1 MLGLSFYVSEAPVAV
16 AVVSIP
22 KVIVEKLV
30 ERGIDVETYVVDMLA
45 KAVGLDPEAV
55 AEAHLELAVR
65 FLAEGKALVDRDP
78 VQASE
83 KLYKA
88 AEEAVK
94 ALAIRLNLSEVLR
107 RVEGRGR
114 WSATDLEK
122 AVLRSSERLGGW
134 VRQSWD
140 AAWVLHVWGFHEARL
155 DAEDVK
161 ARAPDVERLVE
172 GARRVLEGGR
182 SA

>member
-1 MLGLSFYVSEAPVAV
+1 LSFYVSEAPVAV

-45 KAVGLDPEAV
+45 EAVGLDPVAV

-65 FLAEGKALVDRDP
+65 FLAEGRALADRDP

-94 ALAIRLNLSEVLR
+94 ALAHLNLSEVLR
-107 RVEGRGR
+107 RVEVRGR

-161 ARAPDVERLVE
+161 ARVPDVERLVE
-172 GARRVLEGGR
+172 GAGGC
-182 SA
+182 

>member
-1 MLGLSFYVSEAPVAV
+1 MRHLMLELSFYVSETPVAV
-16 AVVSIP
+16 AAVSIP
-22 KVIVEKLV
+22 KVIVDKLV

-45 KAVGLDPEAV
+45 EAVGLDPVAV

-65 FLAEGKALVDRDP
+65 FLAEGRALADRDP

-94 ALAIRLNLSEVLR
+94 ALAHLNLSEVLR
-107 RVEGRGR
+107 RVEVRGR

-161 ARAPDVERLVE
+161 ARVPDVERLVE
-172 GARRVLEGGR
+172 GAGGC
-182 SA
+182 